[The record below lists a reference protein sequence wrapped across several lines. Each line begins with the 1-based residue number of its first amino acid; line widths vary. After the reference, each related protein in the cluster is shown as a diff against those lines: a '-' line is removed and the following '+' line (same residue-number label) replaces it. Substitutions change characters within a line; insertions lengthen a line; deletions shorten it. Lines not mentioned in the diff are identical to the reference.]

1 MCPNLGMY
9 GTSEIPRNMWEFFKS
24 LYFPKY
30 FIPQPFLSS
39 FLVCLLFAPAIIP
52 CSRAAGTNAFVF
64 MYFQQMPPSVAVSVL
79 GEFQINPNKGNT
91 FELALQRANQTGQ
104 NKQAQFFKNKSHST
118 FSGRRNLYPECRL
131 LSSRLPL
138 SKGVG
143 NWGGGQCKLKHLKL
157 T

>member
-1 MCPNLGMY
+1 MGHL
-9 GTSEIPRNMWEFFKS
+9 R
-24 LYFPKY
+24 FPGICGSFSKA
-30 FIPQPFLSS
+30 FIFQSISFPSLSS
-39 FLVCLLFAPAIIP
+39 QAFWFVYYLPQLFAP

-64 MYFQQMPPSVAVSVL
+64 MCFQQMPPSVAVSVL

-143 NWGGGQCKLKHLKL
+143 NWGGQCKLKHHKTHLQ
-157 T
+157 